1 MQISSPNKEYHK
13 SNTTMYSCVYHVIF
27 TPKYR
32 RPVLVNEISDRLK
45 EIIQDVVANSGN
57 IILEMEIMPDHVH
70 LLLDVN
76 PDYGIGQLIRDIKGT
91 SSRLLR
97 SEFSSLKSRLPTL
110 WTRSKFVSSVGSVSL
125 EVVKQYIQDQKGK

>member
-13 SNTTMYSCVYHVIF
+13 SNTTVYSCVYHVIF